1 MDRFPPLFLLILC
14 LAGIGPGI
22 VSAQNSADAPA
33 SAAPATP
40 ALASTTQTFAFVN
53 GRVFDGERFVDR
65 TLYVANGRFVD
76 APPARIDS
84 TIDVDGDFIVPP
96 YGDAHNHHTV
106 DPWIHE
112 KAAKDFL
119 AEGTFYSQVLTNR
132 ASAAKS
138 TRDFFLHPETVD
150 VSTAHGGITG
160 TLGHPFLA
168 YEPREMGLP
177 PNEWSEKRDSIASS
191 RILLE
196 DAYWFVDSMED
207 LERIWP
213 DFVAAAP
220 DVVKIYLLDSANQPD
235 SVTVDDMGGVG
246 LRPPLVAPIVQRAH
260 ASGLRVF
267 AHVETAADV
276 QIAADAGVDGL
287 GHLPGYGMAVD
298 ADVDRY
304 RLPDSL
310 IQQMGRRQMIV
321 TPTTLISTRSR
332 SDSTRYARIADLQAE
347 MIRKLHAAG
356 ARIAIG
362 ADWYGRPAFPEYE
375 TLASLDIF
383 SPAELLDL
391 WSRVTP
397 QAVFPER
404 RIGRLQPGYEAS
416 LLILEENPLDATEH
430 ARTIRL
436 RLKQGHLLPAT
447 P

>member
-1 MDRFPPLFLLILC
+1 MDRLFPLFLWIVC
-14 LAGIGPGI
+14 LAGIGPGLA
-22 VSAQNSADAPA
+22 SAQRSAEAPA
-33 SAAPATP
+33 SAAPAAPTP
-40 ALASTTQTFAFVN
+40 TFAFVN
-53 GRVFDGERFVDR
+53 GQVFNGERFVDR

-106 DPWIHE
+106 DPWIYE
-112 KAAKDFL
+112 KASEDFL

-132 ASAAKS
+132 ASAEKS
-138 TRDFFLHPETVD
+138 TRDFFLRPETMD
-150 VSTAHGGITG
+150 VSTAQGGITG

-168 YEPREMGLP
+168 YEPRQMGLP
-177 PNEWSEKRDSIASS
+177 PDEWSEKRDSIASS

-196 DAYWFVDSMED
+196 DAYWFVDSMDD
-207 LERIWP
+207 LERTWS
-213 DFVAAAP
+213 DFVADAP
-220 DVVKIYLLDSANQPD
+220 DVVKIYLLDSVNHPD
-235 SVTVDDMGGVG
+235 SVTVDDMGRVG
-246 LRPPLVAPIVQRAH
+246 LRPDLVAPIVQRAH
-260 ASGLRVF
+260 ASDLRVF

-276 QIAADAGVDGL
+276 QIAVGAGVDGL
-287 GHLPGYGMAVD
+287 GHLPGYGMSVD
-298 ADVDRY
+298 ADLDRY

-321 TPTTLISTRSR
+321 TPTTLISTRYR
-332 SDSTRYARIADLQAE
+332 SDSTRYARTADLQSE
-347 MIRKLHAAG
+347 MIRKLHDAG
-356 ARIAIG
+356 ARIAVG
-362 ADWYGRPAFPEYE
+362 ADWYGRPAFPEYD
-375 TLASLDIF
+375 TLASLDVF

-397 QAVFPER
+397 QAIFPNR

-416 LLILEENPLDATEH
+416 LLVLAENPLDAPEH
-430 ARTIRL
+430 ATTIRL

>member
-1 MDRFPPLFLLILC
+1 MDRLFPLFLWIVC
-14 LAGIGPGI
+14 LAGTGSEIA
-22 VSAQNSADAPA
+22 SAQNSPDASPS
-33 SAAPATP
+33 SAPTA
-40 ALASTTQTFAFVN
+40 TTQTFAFVN
-53 GRVFDGERFVDR
+53 GRVFNGERFIDR
-65 TLYVANGRFVD
+65 PLYVANGRFVD

-106 DPWIHE
+106 DPWIYE
-112 KAAKDFL
+112 KASEDFL

-132 ASAAKS
+132 ASAEKS
-138 TRDFFLHPETVD
+138 TRDFFLRPETMD
-150 VSTAHGGITG
+150 VSTAQGGITG

-168 YEPREMGLP
+168 YEPRQMGLP

-196 DAYWFVDSMED
+196 DAYWFVDSMDD
-207 LERIWP
+207 LERTWP
-213 DFVAAAP
+213 DVVTDAP
-220 DVVKIYLLDSANQPD
+220 DIVKIYLLDSVNHPD

-246 LRPPLVAPIVQRAH
+246 LRQDLVAPIVQRAH

-276 QIAADAGVDGL
+276 QIAVDAGVDGL
-287 GHLPGYGMAVD
+287 GHLPGYGLPVD
-298 ADVDRY
+298 ADIDRY

-310 IQQMGRRQMIV
+310 IQQMGRQRMVV
-321 TPTTLISTRSR
+321 TPTTLIGTRYR
-332 SDSTRYARIADLQAE
+332 SDSTRYARIADLQSE
-347 MIRKLHAAG
+347 MIRKLHDAG

-362 ADWYGRPAFPEYE
+362 ADWYGRPSFPEYE
-375 TLASLDIF
+375 TLASLDVF

-397 QAVFPER
+397 QAIFPNR

-416 LLILEENPLDATEH
+416 LLVLSENALDAPEH
-430 ARTIRL
+430 ATSIRL
-436 RLKQGHLLPAT
+436 RLKQGHLLTAT